1 MQGSTVFTTLDL
13 KNGYHQLP
21 VHPSD
26 IEKTAFTCHRG
37 QFEFLRVPF
46 GLCNAPSHF
55 QRVMETILGVCVLV
69 YIDDLVIYS
78 PNMESHINH
87 DKVVLQRI
95 RKANLRLKPSKC
107 YFAKKQVK
115 LLGYTVSQS
124 GFKPD
129 PDKTAA
135 IQALSPP
142 TTVKQVRSF
151 LGMANYYRNC
161 IPNYAN
167 IASPLTTLTRKNQHF
182 HWTPLHDKSFQEL
195 KQILTS
201 PTVVSFPRT
210 ELPYT

>member
-1 MQGSTVFTTLDL
+1 MGGSTVFTTLDL
-13 KNGYHQLP
+13 KSGYHQLP
-21 VHPSD
+21 VHPND
-26 IEKTAFTCHRG
+26 IEKTAFTCHQG

-55 QRVMETILGVCVLV
+55 QRVMETILHDLLGVCVLV

-78 PNMESHINH
+78 TDMESHIGH
-87 DKVVLQRI
+87 VQLVLQRI

-107 YFAKKQVK
+107 HFGQKEVK
-115 LLGYTVSQS
+115 LLGYVVNKS
-124 GFKPD
+124 GIQPD

-135 IQALSPP
+135 IQALSRP

-167 IASPLTTLTRKNQHF
+167 IAAPLTELTRKNQRF
-182 HWTPLHDKSFQEL
+182 HWTHHHDKSF
-195 KQILTS
+195 KH
-201 PTVVSFPRT
+201 
-210 ELPYT
+210 